1 MKLIVNKILL
11 KGTTNSSSTT
21 ILKDV
26 RDNEKAWP
34 TATLLKSSTIKI
46 ILLLF
51 SITCMSKIYPFVT

>member
-1 MKLIVNKILL
+1 MKLIVNKILP

-26 RDNEKAWP
+26 RDNEKAWS
-34 TATLLKSSTIKI
+34 TATLKKSSTIKI
-46 ILLLF
+46 ILLIF

>member
-26 RDNEKAWP
+26 RDNNKTWP
-34 TATLLKSSTIKI
+34 TVTL
-46 ILLLF
+46 
-51 SITCMSKIYPFVT
+51 

>member
-1 MKLIVNKILL
+1 MKLIANKILL

-26 RDNEKAWP
+26 RDNEKAWS
-34 TATLLKSSTIKI
+34 TATLKKSRTIKI
-46 ILLLF
+46 ILLIF